1 MLIFWGGAI
10 VVFLILEAATAG
22 ITSIWFALGSLAALI
37 CAALNAPLWL
47 QILWFVLVSGGTLYF
62 TRPLAKKYVN
72 QKAQPT
78 NADMNLGM
86 QGIVTET
93 INNLAALGSVKI
105 GGKLWTARSN
115 TGSVIP
121 EGTLVIAVAIEGV
134 KLIVQELSQS
144 SSATE

>member
-1 MLIFWGGAI
+1 MIFWGGAI

-121 EGTLVIAVAIEGV
+121 EGTLVVAVAIEGV